1 VSRGLGWV
9 QRRVMNALD
18 SDAVTV
24 NRGLTLAEFGKRL
37 RDIDRSNRR
46 RAVRSLVSRGKIHV
60 VRGEDGEP
68 TRVRLGPS
76 EQHLAFLVHLLRE
89 AYGYEEEEEEE
100 GRISGK

>member
-1 VSRGLGWV
+1 M

-46 RAVRSLVSRGKIHV
+46 RAVRSLVGRGMLHIV
-60 VRGEDGEP
+60 PGEDGEP

-76 EQHLAFLVHLLRE
+76 EQDLAFLLHCLRE
-89 AYGYEEEEEEE
+89 AYGYEEEGGEEE
-100 GRISGK
+100 RIYDK